1 MQKRVARNAMFVIF
15 LTILCGAASADEP
28 QIVAIRAEYQKIQG
42 ALSHL
47 KVETVEL
54 DDYAVEGADAAAYRD
69 KVGNIRLIKA
79 SLFHESG
86 KEYMS
91 FYYKDGKLIFALY
104 VTHRYNQNVN
114 VTPED
119 AKETGLEPFDPK
131 KTLVSEDRYYFYNDK
146 LIRWI
151 DENKK
156 EVSPDSKDFK
166 DKESVVTE
174 TASDFLSKFV
184 KPGAAPRRTP

>member
-1 MQKRVARNAMFVIF
+1 MARKAVVAIF
-15 LTILCGAASADEP
+15 LSILCGAALADESE
-28 QIVAIRAEYQKIQG
+28 IVAIRAEYQKTQG
-42 ALSHL
+42 ALPHL

-54 DDYAVEGADAAAYRD
+54 DDYSLEGADAAAYRD
-69 KVGNIRLIKA
+69 KAGNIRLIKA
-79 SLFHESG
+79 RLFHESG

-131 KTLVSEDRYYFYNDK
+131 KTLVSKDRYYFYNAK

-156 EVSPDSKDFK
+156 EVSPDSKDFR
-166 DKESVVTE
+166 DKEAAVLE

-184 KPGAAPRRTP
+184 KPGVASPRTP